1 MAYTGSNGEAC
12 SDIVSPDFPGVTVSS
27 TYTDAAAIAT
37 SLNDT
42 RTQTA
47 YVDFIGTY
55 TPAQLPEDHTK
66 LLVGIENKLYWPQSG
81 ARIYAQRA
89 YFQLKNG
96 LTANEVQNA
105 SMFFDDGDA
114 TGILEVIEVNE
125 VIASLEVNDDSW
137 YTINGVKLDGKPTQK
152 GIYIH
157 GGKKVVIK

>member
-1 MAYTGSNGEAC
+1 MAYTGSNGETC

-27 TYTDAAAIAT
+27 TYTDAEAIAT
-37 SLNDT
+37 ALNDT
-42 RTQTA
+42 KTQTT

-96 LTANEVQNA
+96 LTADNVQNA
-105 SMFFDDGDA
+105 SMFFGEDN
-114 TGILEVIEVNE
+114 EVSEVNE
-125 VIASLEVNDDSW
+125 VIASLEVNDNSW
-137 YTINGVKLDGKPTQK
+137 YDLQGRKLNGKPAQK
-152 GIYIH
+152 GLYIVN
-157 GGKKVVIK
+157 GKKVLK